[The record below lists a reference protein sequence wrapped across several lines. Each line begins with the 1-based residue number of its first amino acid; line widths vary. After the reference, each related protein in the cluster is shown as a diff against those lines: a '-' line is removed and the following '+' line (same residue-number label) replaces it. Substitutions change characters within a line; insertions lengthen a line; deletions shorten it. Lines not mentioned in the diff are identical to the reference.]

1 MMLEHM
7 TYDYFSKKKEKKR
20 NKERKKRK
28 KSGQMVAYLKAE
40 FALESIAKSTNF
52 WISFYLS

>member
-1 MMLEHM
+1 M